1 MGAWR
6 GFLPAVSLALALAG
20 GAVLP
25 SAAPAQTL
33 GRVVSP
39 ILTVDRDRLFA
50 DSLYGQRINR
60 ELEASSAAMATETRK
75 IETALEAE
83 ELDLTERRATLT
95 PEAFRALADA
105 FDEKVQALR
114 QQRDTAETNLRQ
126 QIEQAQLAYFDQIG
140 PLLGALVRERGAV
153 MILDRRAILLTAADV
168 DITDEAIARIDAV
181 LGDGA
186 EVQDGAIAP
195 APDDTPA
202 PVDTIPAPVPAPDA
216 TAGN

>member
-1 MGAWR
+1 MGALR
-6 GFLPAVSLALALAG
+6 GFLFALSLAGSLALM
-20 GAVLP
+20 GA
-25 SAAPAQTL
+25 AQAQTL
-33 GRVVSP
+33 GRVDSP

-50 DSLYGQRINR
+50 GSLYGQRINR
-60 ELEASSAAMATETRK
+60 ELETASAAMAAETRK

-83 ELDLTERRATLT
+83 EIELTARRATLA
-95 PEAFRALADA
+95 PEDFRALADA

-114 QQRDTAETNLRQ
+114 KERDTAETNLRQ

-168 DITDEAIARIDAV
+168 DITDAAIARIDAV

-186 EVQDGAIAP
+186 EAGEGAVTP
-195 APDDTPA
+195 APGNAPA
-202 PVDTIPAPVPAPDA
+202 PVDTIPAPAPDA
-216 TAGN
+216 NSSN